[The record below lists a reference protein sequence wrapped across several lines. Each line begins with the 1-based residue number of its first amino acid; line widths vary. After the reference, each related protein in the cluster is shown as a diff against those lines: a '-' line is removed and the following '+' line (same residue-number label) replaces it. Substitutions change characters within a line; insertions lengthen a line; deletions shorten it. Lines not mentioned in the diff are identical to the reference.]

1 MKLRRALS
9 AAAAVA
15 ALGSASLLAV
25 PTAHATGNAPSA
37 TAEPS
42 PSPTYT
48 RPAFC
53 SGIPDEER
61 GKTGLRGLPGTIV
74 AGSGWHEFTYRV
86 TNVSTVT
93 VMETVISLY
102 PGTADPDLDDIAELG
117 MTVEW
122 FNPEAGT
129 WKPIEGEGAE
139 PLDNDDF
146 ATLGMVKPGEH
157 TDAAMRIKIAK
168 TAKAGTGYFFTH
180 GYSYGEDDQCGFDE
194 ISQFDFTVVSAR

>member
-15 ALGSASLLAV
+15 ALGSATLLAV
-25 PTAHATGNAPSA
+25 PAAQATGNAPAA

-48 RPAFC
+48 RPTFC

-61 GKTGLRGLPGTIV
+61 GKTGLRGLPSTIV

-93 VMETVISLY
+93 VMETDISLSL
-102 PGTADPDLDDIAELG
+102 GTADPKIDDVSELAV
-117 MTVEW
+117 TVEW
-122 FNPEAGT
+122 FNPKTGA
-129 WKPIEGEGAE
+129 WKPIEGEGADV
-139 PLDNDDF
+139 LDNEDF
-146 ATLGMVKPGEH
+146 ATQGRLEPGEH
-157 TDAAMRIKIAK
+157 TDATMRIKIAK

-180 GYSYGEDDQCGFDE
+180 GYSYGEDNQCGFDE
-194 ISQFDFTVVSAR
+194 ISRFNFTVTSAS

>member
-15 ALGSASLLAV
+15 ALGSATLLAV
-25 PTAHATGNAPSA
+25 PAAQATGNAPAA

-48 RPAFC
+48 RPTFC

-61 GKTGLRGLPGTIV
+61 GKTGLRGLPSTIV

-93 VMETVISLY
+93 VMETVIGLY
-102 PGTADPDLDDIAELG
+102 PGTADPEIDDVAELG
-117 MTVEW
+117 ITVEW
-122 FNPEAGT
+122 FNPQTGA

-139 PLDNDDF
+139 PLDNYDF

-157 TDAAMRIKIAK
+157 TDATMRIKIAK

-194 ISQFDFTVVSAR
+194 ISRFNFTVTSAS